1 MISLYCIHNYIVPE
15 DFSIIFNQS
24 SYFVTLNESSAISG
38 NPLIHFTIYAQGSLI
53 DLSITKSLVVII
65 LESGGANSFT
75 LHPSSFGEPLI
86 TTAVTP
92 APNVFVVSG
101 MIWIAPN
108 AQPQPGVYVLT
119 LSASML
125 FLPVPVS
132 EEATVNITL
141 LETSEF
147 VNY

>member
-1 MISLYCIHNYIVPE
+1 M
-15 DFSIIFNQS
+15 
-24 SYFVTLNESSAISG
+24 
-38 NPLIHFTIYAQGSLI
+38 
-53 DLSITKSLVVII
+53 VII
-65 LESGGANSFT
+65 SSGASSFT
-75 LHPSSFGEPLI
+75 LNPSTDGEPLT

-92 APNVFVVSG
+92 APNVLVVSG
-101 MIWIAPN
+101 MIWIVPN
-108 AQPQPGVYVLT
+108 AQPPPGVYVLT

-125 FLPVPVS
+125 ILPVPIS